1 MVLKKVGFDAG
12 QTPLFDLYGENST
25 DISHTANTTD
35 GGTHFC
41 NSYEIQSGVTVTLST
56 NNPLVIIAQDHITID
71 GNVNGVGK
79 GTPGGRESQGQSENG
94 DNADIWKGFSGGNGG
109 DGGESNDGNK
119 RQGAAGGEGTYTA
132 SEYSLMENG
141 WVVSDAGTVPLR
153 ELMSKTLTAGGF
165 GGGAGGR
172 GGEHQ
177 IVPNGFPGGG
187 GDGGDGGGGLVLIA
201 PSVTINGTLDLR
213 GTDGGNGGNGGTY
226 ESFDGDRDGGGGG
239 GGGGGSGGLVVTWS
253 PNYTNNGTLNL
264 SGGSGGLGGEGG
276 GFGGQ
281 DGNDGASG
289 DTGREVIITT

>member
-25 DISHTANTTD
+25 DINQTANTTD

-41 NSYEIQSGVTVTLST
+41 NSYEIQSGVTVTLGT

-71 GNVNGVGK
+71 GTVNGVGK
-79 GTPGGRESQGQSENG
+79 GTPGGTQGGENG
-94 DNADIWKGFSGGNGG
+94 TNADIWKGFSGGNGG
-109 DGGESNDGNK
+109 DGGQSSDGN
-119 RQGAAGGEGTYTA
+119 GPTPGGAGGEGTYTA

-141 WVVSDAGTVPLR
+141 WVVSDVGTVPLR
-153 ELMSKTLTAGGF
+153 ELMNRTLTAGGF
-165 GGGAGGR
+165 GGGSGAR
-172 GGEHQ
+172 GGEHTF
-177 IVPNGFPGGG
+177 VPNGRPGDG
-187 GDGGDGGGGLVLIA
+187 GDGGDGGGGLVLIS

-213 GTDGGNGGNGGTY
+213 GTDGGNGGDGGSYQSGTG
-226 ESFDGDRDGGGGG
+226 EIRDGGGGG
-239 GGGGGSGGLVVTWS
+239 GGAGGSGGLVVAWS

-276 GFGGQ
+276 GFGGG
-281 DGNDGASG
+281 DGTDGASG